1 MRTSALSIPPLT
13 AIHELSD
20 DCLSAGSLLVFEDS
34 FPEEMTNDELEPAAL
49 EVQATLANSADI
61 LSEDTLLWDAKR
73 TSETVGE
80 QQDASRLIDPLSEDS
95 KPQRSTVEAALIT
108 SDSTSG
114 QDLEDNDA
122 SMETSVDEGATSTPN
137 LSDENGNETRKSYEI
152 VEDRSD
158 GHVKEQSV
166 LETIDPSFNCDLETA
181 APKPENEQPD
191 IILAPHTIFS
201 DEWKESSLIAQA
213 GQDESANASDVGQE
227 IVSSTN
233 ELSENQEISCSSDEI
248 ASESDSSSF
257 SQTPVHK
264 ASSEDIETISI
275 HIPKDGTFDESDY
288 PQLSSASLKRVQ
300 DAITLGKKS
309 GRMPKSIIVKRERVR
324 RVVRKGGII
333 KSTPRTSSVF
343 GSLLNPLK
351 NLWNGLV
358 GRTGSASSRNS
369 PDMEI

>member
-20 DCLSAGSLLVFEDS
+20 DCLSAGSLLVFEES

-122 SMETSVDEGATSTPN
+122 SMETSVDEGATSTP
-137 LSDENGNETRKSYEI
+137 NETRKSYEI